1 MNQLATVLPVLGVV
15 YRKEQRFKI
24 CFLFFFT
31 RAPEIILGLPFCE
44 AIDMWSLGCVIAE
57 LFLGWPLYPG
67 ASEYDQVR
75 PRGSKEIATIGV
87 QTLRQISSRIN
98 HLSSSIHFLWCS
110 HCLSLSVVQES
121 MEFHVF

>member
-1 MNQLATVLPVLGVV
+1 
-15 YRKEQRFKI
+15 
-24 CFLFFFT
+24 
-31 RAPEIILGLPFCE
+31 
-44 AIDMWSLGCVIAE
+44 MWSLGCVIAE

-75 PRGSKEIATIGV
+75 PRGSKEIATVGV
-87 QTLRQISSRIN
+87 RTLRQISSRIN
-98 HLSSSIHFLWCS
+98 HLSSSVHFLWCS